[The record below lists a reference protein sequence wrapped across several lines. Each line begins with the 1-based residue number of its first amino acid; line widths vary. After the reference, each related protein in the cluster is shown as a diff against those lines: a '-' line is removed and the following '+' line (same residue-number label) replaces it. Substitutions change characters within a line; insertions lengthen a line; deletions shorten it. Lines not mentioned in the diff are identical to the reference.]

1 VASTDSFFVT
11 RTMRALEVLAFHPAS
26 APQIAG
32 VLRVDAR
39 TARRLLNRLA
49 DDGWLTRSEGRARTY
64 TLSLRVVALAAHFAE
79 TAPVA
84 CAAQPAIR
92 TLHEQTGGAAHL
104 TVPSYRAVLC
114 LVQRAGHWDA
124 RPHRRELVPAHA
136 SAGGKV
142 LLGHREHWRE
152 SVLELPL
159 EPVTERT
166 IVDADALRADCA
178 ACVERGVA
186 CETGEYRPGLESIA
200 APVREPS
207 GEVVAAVAV
216 TAPADLEILDQADAV
231 RAAAADVETRLAE
244 HAA

>member
-1 VASTDSFFVT
+1 
-11 RTMRALEVLAFHPAS
+11 
-26 APQIAG
+26 
-32 VLRVDAR
+32 
-39 TARRLLNRLA
+39 
-49 DDGWLTRSEGRARTY
+49 
-64 TLSLRVVALAAHFAE
+64 
-79 TAPVA
+79 
-84 CAAQPAIR
+84 
-92 TLHEQTGGAAHL
+92 
-104 TVPSYRAVLC
+104 VPSYRAVLC

-142 LLGHREHWRE
+142 LLGHRED
-152 SVLELPL
+152 S
-159 EPVTERT
+159 VTERT